1 MPKILLINN
10 RVPFPL
16 KDGGAMA
23 NHKLISGLLEAK
35 DVDLD
40 LFFLNTRKHYLPF
53 EETKVIYKK
62 ANNIYQKDISTE
74 VSKLGAI
81 KALLTN
87 TSYNISRFY
96 DKEIA
101 QILAALCTK
110 EKYDIIHFENLF
122 VAPYAQELRHICEAK
137 FVLRMHNVEFKIWDK
152 LADEESNFIK
162 KQYLK
167 ILSKQLKRF
176 ELKSLKWFHGF
187 LPISKEDEVWLRSM
201 TTQKSQV
208 LPTAMKIDEDL
219 SFSSGTNFFHIGS
232 MEWQPNIKAVDWL
245 LSKVWPLVIA
255 QKPNYLLHL
264 AGKGMNKKEYEN
276 SSQKS
281 VIIHGEVPNAREFML
296 QNNTMIIPLQSASGL
311 RIKAL
316 EAMLMKRPIISTSIG
331 MSGVDFKNNINCM
344 VADSAI
350 EMANAIVLLGEN
362 EALQKKLAMNAHQ
375 YLKNNFAEELVNQQL
390 LQFYKEIYQ

>member
-1 MPKILLINN
+1 M
-10 RVPFPL
+10 
-16 KDGGAMA
+16 
-23 NHKLISGLLEAK
+23 
-35 DVDLD
+35 
-40 LFFLNTRKHYLPF
+40 
-53 EETKVIYKK
+53 
-62 ANNIYQKDISTE
+62 
-74 VSKLGAI
+74 
-81 KALLTN
+81 
-87 TSYNISRFY
+87 
-96 DKEIA
+96 
-101 QILAALCTK
+101 
-110 EKYDIIHFENLF
+110 
-122 VAPYAQELRHICEAK
+122 
-137 FVLRMHNVEFKIWDK
+137 
-152 LADEESNFIK
+152 
-162 KQYLK
+162 
-167 ILSKQLKRF
+167 
-176 ELKSLKWFHGF
+176 
-187 LPISKEDEVWLRSM
+187 PISKEDEVWLRSM
-201 TTQKSQV
+201 TTKKSQV

-281 VIIHGEVPNAREFML
+281 VIIHGEVASAREFML

-331 MSGVDFKNNINCM
+331 MSGVDFRNNINCM

-390 LQFYKEIYQ
+390 LQFYKEI